1 MRVAATMFR
10 VVVMTQEQVRTPFG
24 KRTYVLS
31 LKSEL
36 ELKLEFKL
44 ELKLKMKLELITIWA
59 LNKRSFL

>member
-1 MRVAATMFR
+1 MFH

-36 ELKLEFKL
+36 ELKVEVKL
-44 ELKLKMKLELITIWA
+44 ELKLKLELITIWA